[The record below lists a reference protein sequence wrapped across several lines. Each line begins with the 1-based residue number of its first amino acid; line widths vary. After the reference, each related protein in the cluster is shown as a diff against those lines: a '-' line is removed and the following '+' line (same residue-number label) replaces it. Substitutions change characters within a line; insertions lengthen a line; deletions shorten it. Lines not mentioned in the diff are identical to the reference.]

1 MGSSYFAELCRKVLI
16 IVAGHG
22 NKSVADNNEIDYGD
36 VTYVL
41 NANADVSISIFG

>member
-1 MGSSYFAELCRKVLI
+1 MGSSYFAELCTKVLI

-22 NKSVADNNEIDYGD
+22 NESVADNNEIDYDD

-41 NANADVSISIFG
+41 NADVSISIFG